1 MIISLRKLENTKFFI
16 PVVKQTIQGSVLK
29 SHGFSAQQFIFLH
42 SIENDFHVFTMMVEK
57 CYELFLVF
65 GKKSLH
71 ITFKIYLY
79 LNEIF

>member
-29 SHGFSAQQFIFLH
+29 SYGFSAQQFIFLH

-57 CYELFLVF
+57 NAMSCFSSLA
-65 GKKSLH
+65 KSLYILH
-71 ITFKIYLY
+71 LKFIYT
-79 LNEIF
+79 